1 MKRTEIDDLLL
12 RTFPAGAV
20 YSVGGRVRDE
30 VLGEL
35 GRPQPESPD
44 ADYLVT
50 SVPLSEIIERL
61 NPHGR
66 AEAVGASFGVLKFTT
81 QGITVDIAQPRRERS
96 TGPHHRDFDVQ
107 SGPDIPLEEDLSR
120 RDFRINMLARRL
132 SDGQLLDPFGG
143 REDLKQRRLD
153 IVKPEVF
160 LEDPLRIL
168 RGAQF
173 AARFNLQASDET
185 ISAMRQAALLIP
197 TIAPER
203 VVDELVKLL
212 TKAERPSI
220 GFELLREVGA
230 LTHVLPELLQGWGV
244 EQNQFH
250 RYTVYYHSLRTAD
263 EAPKDLIIRLAALL
277 HDVGKPRTKSGPHF
291 YRHELVGEQMT
302 VELLNRL
309 RFSGDTVRTVAH
321 LVKHH
326 MFSTD
331 DAMTDAAIRRFIS
344 RVGVDAIQPLFA
356 LRKADILAS
365 GLPERNPAE
374 LDRFAGRVQ
383 AELSG
388 PTAFGVTQLAI
399 DGSVV
404 IQVMQEL
411 GMVGRDFRGDGR
423 VGSTLRHL
431 LETVLENPARNSE
444 EMLREIAREYLR
456 GGSG

>member
-1 MKRTEIDDLLL
+1 MKRTEIDDLLI

-35 GRPQPESPD
+35 GHPQPESHD

-50 SVPLSEIIERL
+50 SVPLSEIVDRL
-61 NPHGR
+61 SPHGR
-66 AEAVGASFGVLKFTT
+66 AEAVGASFGVLKFTV

-153 IVKPEVF
+153 IVKPQVF
-160 LEDPLRIL
+160 WEDPLRIL

-173 AARFNLQASDET
+173 AARFNLQASDDT
-185 ISAMRQAALLIP
+185 ISAMRQAAPLIP

-230 LTHVLPELLQGWGV
+230 LTHVIPELLQGWGV

-263 EAPKDLIIRLAALL
+263 EAPRDLIIRLAALL

-344 RVGVDAIQPLFA
+344 RVGVEAIQPLFA
-356 LRKADILAS
+356 LRRADILAS
-365 GLPERNPAE
+365 GLPERNPTE
-374 LDRFAGRVQ
+374 LDRFAGRVK
-383 AELSG
+383 
-388 PTAFGVTQLAI
+388 
-399 DGSVV
+399 
-404 IQVMQEL
+404 L
-411 GMVGRDFRGDGR
+411 GTIWSNGFRGD
-423 VGSTLRHL
+423 TTRHRRRRGH
-431 LETVLENPARNSE
+431 PSDAR
-444 EMLREIAREYLR
+444 AGH
-456 GGSG
+456 GGKGLPR